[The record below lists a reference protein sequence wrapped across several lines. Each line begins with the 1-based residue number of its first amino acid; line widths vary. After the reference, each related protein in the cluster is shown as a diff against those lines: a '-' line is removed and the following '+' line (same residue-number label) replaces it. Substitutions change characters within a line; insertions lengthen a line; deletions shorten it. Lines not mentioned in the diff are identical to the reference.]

1 MKLTTWTFYKADH
14 FQSLSKDEVLT
25 RTIPVLILRPDATQE
40 KTLLCLA
47 LTQKIVNSII
57 IDLQNKV
64 FSSDELLEIFKDNIG
79 FTSTE
84 NLTEIDAKGINLS
97 TSIHP
102 ENIKNLV
109 QTYNLFL
116 NKQPITFD
124 TKDYQTMDLIKQQTE
139 IFIDVDLENMQLS
152 ALLQT
157 LNIGMQNYRERLEQ
171 LSKLKEDE
179 LLENKEQLFN
189 LQANLISFFDQAVRK
204 MDQFISQLSEQN
216 AELIKQLESEQKA

>member
-84 NLTEIDAKGINLS
+84 NLTEIDVKGINLS
-97 TSIHP
+97 TNIHP

-139 IFIDVDLENMQLS
+139 TFIDVDLENMQLS

-171 LSKLKEDE
+171 LSKLKEDK

>member
-1 MKLTTWTFYKADH
+1 
-14 FQSLSKDEVLT
+14 
-25 RTIPVLILRPDATQE
+25 
-40 KTLLCLA
+40 
-47 LTQKIVNSII
+47 
-57 IDLQNKV
+57 
-64 FSSDELLEIFKDNIG
+64 
-79 FTSTE
+79 
-84 NLTEIDAKGINLS
+84 
-97 TSIHP
+97 
-102 ENIKNLV
+102 
-109 QTYNLFL
+109 
-116 NKQPITFD
+116 
-124 TKDYQTMDLIKQQTE
+124 MDLIKQQTE